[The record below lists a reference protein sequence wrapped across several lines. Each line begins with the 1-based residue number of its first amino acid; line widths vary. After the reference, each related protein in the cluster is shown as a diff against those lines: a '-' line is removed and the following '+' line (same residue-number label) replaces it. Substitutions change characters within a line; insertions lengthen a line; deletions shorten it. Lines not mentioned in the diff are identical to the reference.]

1 MAHMLEIDNVTGAAS
16 MFYAADGGR
25 PWHGLGTEVQ
35 EAPTMRDAIKLA
47 NMDWLVE
54 KHPLYVHMD
63 VGGNRTTRRIEDKFA
78 TVRVSDGKVLGIV
91 AKEYKVLNNIEA
103 FTIIDEVV
111 KELGIEV
118 RYETAGVLDG
128 GKQIFITAQLPK
140 VVKVGKTK
148 QGDPDLQFPYLMLR
162 SGHDGFTA
170 LDILPTSIRPVCW
183 NTVTMAINE
192 RGRYGMRSQGITLWH
207 MGDTK
212 SMIENAMRALN
223 LSIELLDQYGET
235 AQKLEGIAATDEM
248 VSEFINIVIPPIAL
262 LPAGRITP
270 MLLPAPDPNRW
281 VKAVPQEAFDKATT
295 KRTEYVS
302 IFKQAF
308 DAEQPSAWGLFNAA
322 TGYADHL
329 RPHMW
334 RKPEA
339 LLKSNVIAGEGVN
352 LKRRAWEGIRELAGV

>member
-1 MAHMLEIDNVTGAAS
+1 MAHMLEIDKVTGAAS

-25 PWHGLGTEVQ
+25 PWHGLGTEVL

-47 NMDWLVE
+47 NMDWGVE
-54 KHPLYVHMD
+54 KQPIYVHMEVD
-63 VGGNRTTRRIEDKFA
+63 GKRTTRRIEDKFA

-91 AKEYKVLNNIEA
+91 AKEYKVLQNIEA
-103 FTIIDEVV
+103 FTIVDEVV

-140 VVKVGKTK
+140 AVQVGKTK
-148 QGDPDLQFPYLMLR
+148 AGDPDLQFPYLLLR

-183 NTVTMAINE
+183 NTVTMAVNS
-192 RGRYGMRSQGITLWH
+192 RGRYGVRSEGITLWH
-207 MGDTK
+207 MGDLETK
-212 SMIENAMRALN
+212 IEHTKRALN
-223 LSIELLDQYGET
+223 LSMNLLDEYGET
-235 AQKLEGIAATDEM
+235 AQKLEGITATDEM
-248 VSEFINIVIPPIAL
+248 VAEFTSIVIPPIAL

-281 VKAVPQEAFDKATT
+281 VKAVLPASFDKAVE
-295 KRTEYVS
+295 KRNEQVEV
-302 IFKQAF
+302 FKRVYAE
-308 DAEQPSAWGLFNAA
+308 EQPSAWGLFNAA
-322 TGYADHL
+322 TGYSDHL

-339 LLKSNVIAGEGVN
+339 MLKSNVFAGEGVN
-352 LKRRAWEGIRELAGV
+352 LKRRAWEGIKELAGV